1 VYRVSSSGIKRQGR
15 GVDHPPLSIVE
26 VKERVELYLYS
37 PLGLHCRFQGERYL
51 SLSLCLFLPNFI
63 YVYRC
68 HSTSWLSSCVFIV
81 LSCDGFLLFVSFTL
95 FPPFFPCCLS
105 FLFVSLCLFL
115 CNIISFARFPLS
127 YCLWLCPPALF
138 CYFFVMLSVLS
149 LFGPYVPLC
158 TGWSSPGPSGGSGA
172 VLPWPALAVLSLCM
186 CVPPRAIR
194 AGSARATR
202 HYTVTHTLPN
212 RMQ

>member
-1 VYRVSSSGIKRQGR
+1 MA
-15 GVDHPPLSIVE
+15 
-26 VKERVELYLYS
+26 
-37 PLGLHCRFQGERYL
+37 FF
-51 SLSLCLFLPNFI
+51 LCF
-63 YVYRC
+63 
-68 HSTSWLSSCVFIV
+68 FIV
-81 LSCDGFLLFVSFTL
+81 LSCYGFLLLVSFTL

-105 FLFVSLCLFL
+105 FLFVSVCLFL
-115 CNIISFARFPLS
+115 CNFISFGHFPLS
-127 YCLWLCPPALF
+127 YSSWLFSLRPFFCHSF
-138 CYFFVMLSVLS
+138 CYAVCLLVSVLS

-172 VLPWPALAVLSLCM
+172 VLPWPALPVLSLCM

-212 RMQ
+212 LMQ